1 MLVVRVPSGKRD
13 MIGDVNLVSQGR
25 RHSLAQIDHQNA
37 ALSQEKRQSRS
48 VV

>member
-1 MLVVRVPSGKRD
+1 MLAIRVPSGKRD
-13 MIGDVNLVSQGR
+13 IMLNVNSVSPSG
-25 RHSLAQIDHQNA
+25 RHSFAQIDHQNA

>member
-1 MLVVRVPSGKRD
+1 MPSGKRD
-13 MIGDVNLVSQGR
+13 MILDVNSVSRSSG
-25 RHSLAQIDHQNA
+25 HSFAQIDHQIA